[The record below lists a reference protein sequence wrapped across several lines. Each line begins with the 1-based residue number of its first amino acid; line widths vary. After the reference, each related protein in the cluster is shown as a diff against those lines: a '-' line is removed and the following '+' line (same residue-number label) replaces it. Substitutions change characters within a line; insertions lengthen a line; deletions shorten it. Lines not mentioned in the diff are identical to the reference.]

1 MKQRIQAVRES
12 LNDILNHVEELRDIA
27 ADLKSLD
34 VPTDMLNLAINNL
47 NSFRIA
53 IVALDDRFKL
63 GEPKPMPNTIAN
75 LLAQEAGPCLS
86 GGRADPQAAAKIS
99 SALDSFEDPPCI
111 ACGAPESVCECED
124 PAASDQSNEN
134 PGAASEPQGSSERV
148 FEREAYLTGCDLT
161 MACCDTEPVQI
172 SDEDYICPKCN
183 RLCLGEHADDADLR
197 AQVETAERRAGWD
210 PSP

>member
-1 MKQRIQAVRES
+1 MKQRTQAVRES

-27 ADLKSLD
+27 ADLRGLD
-34 VPTDMLNLAINNL
+34 VPTDLLSLAINNL
-47 NSFRIA
+47 NSFRLGVA
-53 IVALDDRFKL
+53 ALDQRFQL
-63 GEPKPMPNTIAN
+63 GEPKPKPKSIADV
-75 LLAQEAGPCLS
+75 LAQEAGPCL
-86 GGRADPQAAAKIS
+86 R
-99 SALDSFEDPPCI
+99 EDPPCI

-172 SDEDYICPKCN
+172 SDDDYICPKCN